1 MQYAPAALARQLD
14 QLCIKI
20 GNEVADDRGFVPIR
34 DLLRRFQVQLIVRP
48 LLVEG
53 MLATVDSV
61 GDAARSSQWAVLID
75 SEMHAL
81 NDESIRSE
89 SSERP
94 LHVRARNTIAHELAH
109 SLAFRASEFGIGT
122 VASGRAKASADLVKI
137 IERETERLSPLL
149 LVTEKAL
156 RQFASTSSHRI
167 SATEVTSL
175 RERLG
180 VSREVFVSRLQML
193 RSNDE
198 TGLLEHTHFRNVAVG
213 IADWTGQGAVLRSWP
228 LLVNFDRNVVPD
240 FLLQTLRQER
250 SRAGDLDISRSSSLC
265 NGLESEV
272 TFECD
277 SRSRGALTPERM
289 AVTVD
294 VEKRERSSQN
304 SIFVVRK
311 VEPAPT
317 SS

>member
-1 MQYAPAALARQLD
+1 MQHAPAALARQLD

-20 GNEVADDRGFVPIR
+20 GNEVADERGFVPIR

-81 NDESIRSE
+81 TDECILSE

-122 VASGRAKASADLVKI
+122 GVSGRAKASADLVKS

-156 RQFASTSSHRI
+156 KQFASTGSRRI
-167 SATEVTSL
+167 SVAEMTAL

-198 TGLLEHTHFRNVAVG
+198 TGLLENTHFRNVAVG

-265 NGLESEV
+265 NGSDSEV
-272 TFECD
+272 TFECN

-294 VEKRERSSQN
+294 VEKRERSSQS

-311 VEPAPT
+311 VELALT

>member
-1 MQYAPAALARQLD
+1 MQHAPAALARQLD
-14 QLCIKI
+14 QLCIRI
-20 GNEVADDRGFVPIR
+20 GNEVADEGGFVPIR

-61 GDAARSSQWAVLID
+61 GDAARSSQWAVLVD

-81 NDESIRSE
+81 SDESIRSE

-122 VASGRAKASADLVKI
+122 VTSGRAKASADLVKV

-149 LVTEKAL
+149 LVTEKGL
-156 RQFASTSSHRI
+156 KQFVSASSRRI
-167 SATEVTSL
+167 SAAEITAL

-240 FLLQTLRQER
+240 FLLQILRQER
-250 SRAGDLDISRSSSLC
+250 SRAGDLDIDRSSSLC
-265 NGLESEV
+265 NGSESEV
-272 TFECD
+272 TFECNG
-277 SRSRGALTPERM
+277 RSRGALTPERM
-289 AVTVD
+289 AISVD
-294 VEKRERSSQN
+294 VETRERSSQS
-304 SIFVVRK
+304 SIFVIRK
-311 VEPAPT
+311 VELAPT
-317 SS
+317 NS